1 MIYGKYIRFMKLLS
15 PFRIPIIHVLAL
27 ERYGN
32 RINRLVSEVSWH
44 SLCIGPLSPSQTSA
58 LRLKN

>member
-1 MIYGKYIRFMKLLS
+1 MKLLS
-15 PFRIPIIHVLAL
+15 PIRIPIIHVLAL

-32 RINRLVSEVSWH
+32 RINGLVSEVSWH

-58 LRLKN
+58 LRQKY